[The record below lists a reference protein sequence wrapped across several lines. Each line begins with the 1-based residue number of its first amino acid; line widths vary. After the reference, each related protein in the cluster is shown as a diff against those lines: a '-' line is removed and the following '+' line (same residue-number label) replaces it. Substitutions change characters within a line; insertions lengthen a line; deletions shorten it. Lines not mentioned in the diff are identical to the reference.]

1 MHFKNKSD
9 KKQNKNK
16 KIMER
21 KDDLIFFGLCDNDLT
36 MISVL
41 LKDILIP
48 LFDKND
54 SSKFCELIKQ
64 TMIELQDENTL
75 MVFFPPYKD
84 HFIQTTN
91 FLEIKSK
98 CKIDT
103 ELFLYFQYNS
113 SILVLTNMVLYIRE
127 SGKKGT
133 EVLVSVG
140 FKSSRDILINVNFFR
155 LNKEIVFRWD
165 RKTDTMIYNKD
176 GIESIEYLR
185 RSDIKNKKNK

>member
-140 FKSSRDILINVNFFR
+140 FKSSRDILVMLIFFA
-155 LNKEIVFRWD
+155 
-165 RKTDTMIYNKD
+165 
-176 GIESIEYLR
+176 
-185 RSDIKNKKNK
+185 

>member
-1 MHFKNKSD
+1 
-9 KKQNKNK
+9 
-16 KIMER
+16 MER

-75 MVFFPPYKD
+75 MVCFPPYKD

-113 SILVLTNMVLYIRE
+113 SILVLTNMVLYIENRE
-127 SGKKGT
+127 
-133 EVLVSVG
+133 
-140 FKSSRDILINVNFFR
+140 
-155 LNKEIVFRWD
+155 
-165 RKTDTMIYNKD
+165 
-176 GIESIEYLR
+176 R
-185 RSDIKNKKNK
+185 REQKC

>member
-1 MHFKNKSD
+1 LHFKNKAE
-9 KKQNKNK
+9 KQNQK

-21 KDDLIFFGLCDNDLT
+21 KDDLIFLGLCDNDLT

-48 LFDKND
+48 LLDKND

-64 TMIELQDENTL
+64 TMIEVQDENTL
-75 MVFFPPYKD
+75 IVFYPPD
-84 HFIQTTN
+84 INHFIQNTK

-113 SILVLTNMVLYIRE
+113 SIFVLTNMVLYIRE

-176 GIESIEYLR
+176 GVEVIEYLR
-185 RSDIKNKKNK
+185 RSDVKNKKNK

>member
-1 MHFKNKSD
+1 
-9 KKQNKNK
+9 
-16 KIMER
+16 MER
-21 KDDLIFFGLCDNDLT
+21 KDDLIFLGLCDNDLT
-36 MISVL
+36 MISEL

-48 LFDKND
+48 LLDKND

-64 TMIELQDENTL
+64 TMIEVQDENTL
-75 MVFFPPYKD
+75 IVFYPPD
-84 HFIQTTN
+84 INHFIQNTK

-113 SILVLTNMVLYIRE
+113 SIFVLTNMVLYIRE

-176 GIESIEYLR
+176 GVEVIEYLR
-185 RSDIKNKKNK
+185 RSDVKNKKNK